1 MSPSSG
7 EQAVGSRK
15 GTMSRTIDAVSLTQ
29 ALVRMNT
36 SNPPGN
42 EDQCA
47 FHLAKFLEEAGFRI
61 SCHEYRPRRTSLV
74 ASIGGASG
82 KPPICFT
89 GHIDTVPLG
98 TAPWSSNP
106 FAAEIDSGR
115 LYGLGSS
122 DMKSGV
128 ASFVAAA
135 IVLAPGLLGTAGLVL
150 VITAGEETGCEGA
163 FHLAELNKMEGILG
177 SAGAIV
183 IAEPTSNY
191 PMVGHKG
198 ALWLQARSRG
208 VTAHGSMPEQGV
220 NAIYKAAQA
229 VNALEQFDFGVPA
242 HPLMGRATLNVGTI
256 RGGINVNSVPDDA
269 VIGIDIRTIPGQ
281 SHSELLLCLRQH
293 LGIDVE
299 VTPFLDVESLH
310 TDPSDA
316 WVQSIYEVMTPIL
329 GEMPQP
335 RIVSYFT
342 DAAALTKAYSNP
354 PSVILG
360 PGEPQMAHQRDEYC
374 FVSRIE
380 QAVDAYLQIIRNW
393 CKP

>member
-1 MSPSSG
+1 
-7 EQAVGSRK
+7 
-15 GTMSRTIDAVSLTQ
+15 
-29 ALVRMNT
+29 
-36 SNPPGN
+36 
-42 EDQCA
+42 
-47 FHLAKFLEEAGFRI
+47 
-61 SCHEYRPRRTSLV
+61 
-74 ASIGGASG
+74 
-82 KPPICFT
+82 
-89 GHIDTVPLG
+89 
-98 TAPWSSNP
+98 
-106 FAAEIDSGR
+106 
-115 LYGLGSS
+115 
-122 DMKSGV
+122 
-128 ASFVAAA
+128 
-135 IVLAPGLLGTAGLVL
+135 
-150 VITAGEETGCEGA
+150 
-163 FHLAELNKMEGILG
+163 
-177 SAGAIV
+177 
-183 IAEPTSNY
+183 
-191 PMVGHKG
+191 
-198 ALWLQARSRG
+198 
-208 VTAHGSMPEQGV
+208 MPEHGV

-281 SHSELLLCLRQH
+281 SHSELLFCLRRH
-293 LGIDVE
+293 LGVDME

-316 WVQSIYEVMTPIL
+316 WVQSVYEVMTPIL

-342 DAAALTKAYSNP
+342 DAAALTKAYANP

>member
-15 GTMSRTIDAVSLTQ
+15 ETMSHTIDAVSLTQ

-36 SNPPGN
+36 CNPPGN

-47 FHLAKFLEEAGFRI
+47 FHIAKFLEEAGFRI

-135 IVLAPGLLGTAGLVL
+135 IALAPRLSVTAGLVL

-163 FHLAELNKMEGILG
+163 FHLAELNKMDGILG

-229 VNALEQFDFGVPA
+229 VNALERFDFGVPA

-256 RGGINVNSVPDDA
+256 RGGMNVNSVPDDA

-281 SHSELLLCLRQH
+281 SHSELLFCLRRH
-293 LGIDVE
+293 LGDDVE

-316 WVQSIYEVMTPIL
+316 WVQSVYEVMTPIL

-335 RIVSYFT
+335 HIVSYFT
-342 DAAALTKAYSNP
+342 DTAALTKAYANP